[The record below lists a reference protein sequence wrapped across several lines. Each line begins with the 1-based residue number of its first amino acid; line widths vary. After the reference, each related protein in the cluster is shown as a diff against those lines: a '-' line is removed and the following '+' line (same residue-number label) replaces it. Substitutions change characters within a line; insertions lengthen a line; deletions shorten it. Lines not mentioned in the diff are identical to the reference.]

1 MIKMRAF
8 APFAFL
14 LVLANVAKAGV
25 LPRRTIGTEDTQST
39 TLELSPRDATPLSAE
54 DFSAFTPFANFAAAA
69 YCPSIEQWSCGCK
82 YSPNIAETIF
92 LGLIGV

>member
-82 YSPNIAETIF
+82 
-92 LGLIGV
+92 